1 MSVTIAYGI
10 IFLVCATVFGIA
22 YFQEKRAQDRETKRP
37 SRSMYKRFR
46 DIRRSSLA
54 KE

>member
-1 MSVTIAYGI
+1 MSVTIAYGS

-22 YFQEKRAQDRETKRP
+22 YLQDKRTHGRETQRP
-37 SRSMYKRFR
+37 SRSMYKRFQE
-46 DIRRSSLA
+46 IRRNPHS

>member
-10 IFLVCATVFGIA
+10 IFLVCATVFAIA
-22 YFQEKRAQDRETKRP
+22 YFQEKRAYDREARRP

-46 DIRRSSLA
+46 NIRRSSHT

>member
-10 IFLVCATVFGIA
+10 IFLVCATVLGIA
-22 YFQEKRAQDRETKRP
+22 YLQEKRAQVREAQRP
-37 SRSMYKRFR
+37 TRSMYKRFQE
-46 DIRRSSLA
+46 IRRNPHA